1 MVTYSLLPVE
11 GFRLFISFW
20 ALLSSRSWKEETN
33 FPVQRQSGEESA
45 IGEIL
50 HERKHVL
57 CPFRNE
63 L

>member
-33 FPVQRQSGEESA
+33 FPV
-45 IGEIL
+45 
-50 HERKHVL
+50 
-57 CPFRNE
+57 
-63 L
+63 